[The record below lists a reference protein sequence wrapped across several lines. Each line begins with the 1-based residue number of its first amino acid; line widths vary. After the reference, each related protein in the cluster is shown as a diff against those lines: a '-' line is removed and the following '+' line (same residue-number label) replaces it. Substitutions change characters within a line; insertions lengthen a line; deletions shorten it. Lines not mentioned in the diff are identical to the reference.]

1 MLGGCDVIEMKLT
14 GFKDVSGVLQA
25 MPDNLMEKH
34 IRKAN
39 YAACKIVRDEARAK
53 APMHAGPY
61 PATRRK
67 SMSTKMLAKALAR
80 LEKEGVTAEDVISK
94 SYGLS
99 GRQKGNLDR
108 KPGTLKKSIIIGGIK
123 GQRDRNFVKLAV
135 GLMKRAYYGKW
146 IELGFI
152 HYGKKK
158 QTHVPG
164 RPFLRP
170 AFDHNVNAVI
180 DKFRE
185 GLVDGLNQESKHA

>member
-1 MLGGCDVIEMKLT
+1 MIEMKLT
-14 GFKDVSGVLQA
+14 GFKAVSGVLQA
-25 MPDNLMEKH
+25 MPDKLMEKH

-39 YAACKIVRDEARAK
+39 YDACKIVRDDARAK

-61 PATRRK
+61 PSTRRK
-67 SMSTKMLAKALAR
+67 GMSAKMLAKALSR
-80 LEKEGVTAEDVISK
+80 LEKQGVTAEEVISK

-99 GRQKGNLDR
+99 GRQKGNQDR
-108 KPGTLKKSIIIGGIK
+108 KPGTLKKSIIIGTVK
-123 GQRDRNFVKLAV
+123 GARDRNFVKLSV

-146 IELGFI
+146 IEMGFI
-152 HYGKKK
+152 HFGKKK

-170 AFDHNVNAVI
+170 AFDNNVGAVI

-185 GLVDGLNQESKHA
+185 NLVNGLSQESKHA

>member
-1 MLGGCDVIEMKLT
+1 MIEMKLT
-14 GFKDVSGVLQA
+14 GFKGISGILQT
-25 MPDNLMEKH
+25 MPDKLMEKH

-39 YAACKIVRDEARAK
+39 YEACKIIRDAARAK

-67 SMSTKMLAKALAR
+67 GMSTKMLAKTLAQ
-80 LEKEGVTAEDVISK
+80 LEKKGITAEEIISK

-99 GRQKGNLDR
+99 GRQKGNQDR
-108 KPGTLKKSIIIGGIK
+108 KPGTLKKSIIIGAIK
-123 GQRDRNFVKLAV
+123 GRRDRNYVKLAV

-146 IELGFI
+146 IEMGFI

-170 AFDHNVNAVI
+170 AFDGNLDAVI
-180 DKFRE
+180 IRFRE
-185 GLVDGLNQESKHA
+185 RLLDGLSQESKHA